1 MNSKS
6 VFIIILAWNHKDDT
20 REALRSFLQDTYSN
34 KKIVVVDNASSDGT
48 SDMIRSEFETIEILR
63 SEENLGV
70 SGGYNLGI
78 DFAVSQNADYILI
91 ANNDIVTDKNMI
103 SGLVETLEK
112 YPNAGIAMPKIY
124 HYYEDRSRLWCTG
137 AHWRKFPPTVKM
149 TNFNRKDWEMGSEPI
164 PIEFAPSCVLL
175 LRKQMIETVGKF
187 DTSYFFYFDDWD
199 FSKRARQAGYKI
211 LFVPGAWMWHKV
223 SISTQKSDKPALWW
237 NRMGKSAALYYSRY
251 HSPLEAFTFFLW
263 YIIREVLKGKLNRA
277 IGFLNGVIEFRKTY
291 NKNN

>member
-112 YPNAGIAMPKIY
+112 YPNAGY
-124 HYYEDRSRLWCTG
+124 R
-137 AHWRKFPPTVKM
+137 
-149 TNFNRKDWEMGSEPI
+149 DWETDRKSTRLNSSHITRTRM
-164 PIEFAPSCVLL
+164 PS
-175 LRKQMIETVGKF
+175 
-187 DTSYFFYFDDWD
+187 
-199 FSKRARQAGYKI
+199 
-211 LFVPGAWMWHKV
+211 
-223 SISTQKSDKPALWW
+223 
-237 NRMGKSAALYYSRY
+237 SA
-251 HSPLEAFTFFLW
+251 
-263 YIIREVLKGKLNRA
+263 
-277 IGFLNGVIEFRKTY
+277 
-291 NKNN
+291 